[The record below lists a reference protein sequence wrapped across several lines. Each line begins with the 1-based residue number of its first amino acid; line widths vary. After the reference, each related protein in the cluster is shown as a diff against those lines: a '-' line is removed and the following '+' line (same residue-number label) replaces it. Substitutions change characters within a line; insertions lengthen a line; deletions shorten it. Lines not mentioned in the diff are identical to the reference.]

1 MEFDGSSTGQAP
13 GDDSEVIVNLS
24 VLKQYLRI
32 HSEGVTTYWYTHQLM
47 SQFLQTT
54 DVMRLRFSA
63 EVPWFGIEQEYT
75 LLKKEEFDEGKISCC
90 KGLAGHNRRR
100 RKTHPENAANAVN
113 SNEEQYL

>member
-13 GDDSEVIVNLS
+13 GDDSEVIV
-24 VLKQYLRI
+24 K
-32 HSEGVTTYWYTHQLM
+32 YTHQLM